1 MAVDTSRERLER
13 LYFTAG
19 ERRLWGRTWAG
30 FVHRRE
36 PHRVI
41 VRSQAKGQNL
51 FKALAALAAVGVF
64 GIYPAVG
71 ALQQLGGTL
80 GFPWSV
86 PSSCDGLHYRYE
98 VARDALGAPME
109 RSARG
114 DFNSARGSCERFASA
129 VPSATRAVSCN
140 AAIRTFDRAL
150 RRADRQRLGATS
162 AGGARRGFADSRRT
176 FRQRANEV
184 LETDDVKSDER
195 LAVMYLDA
203 CTG

>member
-1 MAVDTSRERLER
+1 MAIDTSRERLER

-30 FVHRRE
+30 FVSRE
-36 PHRVI
+36 PHRMI
-41 VRSQAKGQNL
+41 IRSQAKGQNL
-51 FKALAALAAVGVF
+51 FKALAAIAAIGVF

-71 ALQQLGGTL
+71 ALQRLGGTL

-86 PSSCDGLHYRYE
+86 PSTCDGLHYRYE
-98 VARDALGAPME
+98 VARDALGAPLE

-114 DFNSARGSCERFASA
+114 DFNGARSSCERFASA

-140 AAIRTFDRAL
+140 AAIRTYDRAL
-150 RRADRQRLGATS
+150 RRAGRQKLGPAPALDTGS
-162 AGGARRGFADSRRT
+162 GFADSQRT

-184 LETDDVKSDER
+184 LETDDVKADER
-195 LAVMYLDA
+195 LATMYLDA

>member
-1 MAVDTSRERLER
+1 MAIDTSRERLER
-13 LYFTAG
+13 LYLTAG

-30 FVHRRE
+30 FVHRE
-36 PHRVI
+36 PHRMI
-41 VRSQAKGQNL
+41 VHSQAKGQSL

-71 ALQQLGGTL
+71 ALQELGGTL

-86 PSSCDGLHYRYE
+86 PSTCDGLHYRYE
-98 VARDALGAPME
+98 VARDALGVPME
-109 RSARG
+109 RSARV
-114 DFNSARGSCERFASA
+114 DFDGARSSCERFASA
-129 VPSATRAVSCN
+129 VPSATRTVSCN
-140 AAIRTFDRAL
+140 AAIRTYDRAL
-150 RRADRQRLGATS
+150 KRAERQK
-162 AGGARRGFADSRRT
+162 AGEPPALVAGFADSRRT

-184 LETDDVKSDER
+184 LETDDVKADER

>member
-1 MAVDTSRERLER
+1 MAIDTSRERLER

-30 FVHRRE
+30 FVNRD

-51 FKALAALAAVGVF
+51 FKALAAIAAVGVF

-86 PSSCDGLHYRYE
+86 PSTCDGLHYRYE

-114 DFNSARGSCERFASA
+114 DFDGARSSCERFAGA

-140 AAIRTFDRAL
+140 AAIRTYDRAL
-150 RRADRQRLGATS
+150 KRAERQKVETVPALGAR
-162 AGGARRGFADSRRT
+162 GGFADSRRT

-184 LETDDVKSDER
+184 LDTDDVKLDER